1 MLGLEREE
9 VKLIPYDENWKKE
22 FEKEKIYLQK
32 VLKDIAILIEHVG
45 STSIEG
51 LSAKPILDIAVGV
64 VDKEILYKTID
75 IMSRHGYQVKN
86 SIEDRDEVLAIKGN
100 GTNHTHYIH
109 IMVASGDRCKNQIL
123 FRDYLR
129 KHKET
134 VKEYESLKKE
144 LAKIY
149 KDERLNYTAGKN
161 NFILS
166 VLEEAKKEENF

>member
-9 VKLIPYDENWKKE
+9 VKLTPYDENWKNE
-22 FEKEKIYLQK
+22 FEKEKVLLQEY
-32 VLKDIAILIEHVG
+32 LKDIALLIEHVG

-64 VDKEILYKTID
+64 LNKETLYKTID
-75 IMSRHGYQVKN
+75 KMSSFGYQVKN

-109 IMVASGDRCKNQIL
+109 IMVASGDRCRNQII
-123 FRDYLR
+123 FRDYLK
-129 KHKET
+129 KHKEKI
-134 VKEYESLKKE
+134 VEYENLKKE

-161 NFILS
+161 DFILS
-166 VLEEAKKEENF
+166 VLEEAKKEEKI

>member
-9 VKLIPYDENWKKE
+9 VKLTPYDENWKNE
-22 FEKEKIYLQK
+22 FEKEKVLLQEY
-32 VLKDIAILIEHVG
+32 LKDIALLIEHVG

-64 VDKEILYKTID
+64 LNKEALYKTID
-75 IMSRHGYQVKN
+75 KMSSFGYQVKN

-123 FRDYLR
+123 FRDYLK
-129 KHKET
+129 KHKEKI
-134 VKEYESLKKE
+134 VEYENLKKE
-144 LAKIY
+144 LVKIY

-161 NFILS
+161 DFILS
-166 VLEEAKKEENF
+166 VLEEAKKEEKI